1 MDLNKKYVLA
11 VYVQP
16 PYANSHIVL
25 LDPIVS
31 NSDFTCGHQY
41 DDLQAPYLGLRT
53 VKMPDLHVKIVGAAL
68 YLSPECEESWNI
80 LNAVSRDTLDDYN
93 DPSTIDTIDRGTGA
107 LASFNKMGSLLHK
120 NFWDPFQHVCKNIDE
135 HPKLKKADKEAYLRA
150 LDAKDEQELEECIS
164 KF

>member
-1 MDLNKKYVLA
+1 MDLNKKYVFA

-16 PYANSHIVL
+16 PYANSYIEVF
-25 LDPIVS
+25 DPIVS
-31 NSDFTCGHQY
+31 NSDFNFGHQY